1 LPFAIAEATFKV
13 SVLPADKKDRPMMIK
28 LLSTDF
34 DGTLV
39 NHDARPP
46 VAPGLFDCFA
56 ELRRHG
62 VLWAV
67 NTGRALE
74 HIVEGLEEFKFPF
87 APDYV
92 LTTERHVFR
101 PSGNGLGWDDFG
113 DWNLRCERA
122 HQELFATA
130 RPLLESIATF
140 VESRTRGQMIYEDGL
155 PAGLIAG
162 SDAEMDSVVEFIE
175 ETRGAGHP
183 AFHYQ
188 RNTLYLRFCHMDYS
202 KGAALG
208 ELGRL
213 LDISRDEI
221 FATGDHFND
230 IEMLDGRFAKWV
242 ACPGNSTELVK
253 ETVRKAGGHV
263 ARGICGAGVV
273 ESLDYFFSGQGVA
286 AADGTEG
293 LSFKSLK

>member
-1 LPFAIAEATFKV
+1 MPFAIAEATFKV
-13 SVLPADKKDRPMMIK
+13 TDLLNGLRPQRQPMIIK

-39 NHDARPP
+39 DHGGHPP

-56 ELRRHG
+56 ELRKHG

-74 HIVEGLEEFKFPF
+74 HIVEGLEEFRFPF

-101 PSGNGLGWDDFG
+101 PAGNGLGWDDFG

-122 HQELFATA
+122 HQELFATS
-130 RPLLESIATF
+130 RPLLEEIAAF
-140 VESRTRGQMIYEDGL
+140 VETRTQGHMIYEDSL
-155 PAGLIAG
+155 PAGLVAS
-162 SDAEMDSVVEFIE
+162 SDAEMDSVVEFIGK
-175 ETRGAGHP
+175 TRGGAHP
-183 AFHYQ
+183 TFHYQ
-188 RNTLYLRFCHMDYS
+188 RNTLYLRFCHLDYS

-221 FATGDHFND
+221 YAVGDHFND
-230 IEMLDGRFAKWV
+230 IEMLDGRFAQWV
-242 ACPGNSTELVK
+242 ACPGNSAELVK
-253 ETVRKAGGHV
+253 ETVSKVGGYVAG
-263 ARGICGAGVV
+263 GICGEGVV
-273 ESLDYFFSGQGVA
+273 ESLAYFFKKQGLTA
-286 AADGTEG
+286 PDGK
-293 LSFKSLK
+293 SFKL

>member
-1 LPFAIAEATFKV
+1 MESQKV
-13 SVLPADKKDRPMMIK
+13 ANSVKKIR

-39 NHDARPP
+39 NHGGRPP
-46 VAPGLFDCFA
+46 VVPELFEWFAGL
-56 ELRRHG
+56 RKRG

-74 HIVEGLEEFKFPF
+74 HIVEGLEEFGFPF
-87 APDYV
+87 SPDYV

-101 PSGNGLGWDDFG
+101 PADNGLGWDDFG
-113 DWNLRCERA
+113 DWNLRCEQA

-130 RPLLESIATF
+130 RPLLEEIAAY
-140 VESRTRGQMIYEDGL
+140 VENKTQGRMIYEDSF
-155 PAGLIAG
+155 PAGLVAA
-162 SDAEMDSVVEFIE
+162 SDTEMDAVVEFIDK
-175 ETRGAGHP
+175 TRIGGHP

-213 LDISRDEI
+213 LDIPREQI

-230 IEMLDGRFAKWV
+230 LEMLDGRFAQWV
-242 ACPGNSTELVK
+242 ACPGNSAELVK
-253 ETVRKAGGHV
+253 ETVRSAGGYV
-263 ARGICGAGVV
+263 AKGLCSAGVV
-273 ESLDYFFSGQGVA
+273 ESLAYFFNDQKLK
-286 AADGTEG
+286 AADGNPM
-293 LSFKSLK
+293 SL